1 MTIGKAVPSVYA
13 KLGVRP
19 VIHASGTTTRYGGSR
34 MRSETIEA
42 MREAAQALVSI
53 DELNE
58 AAGAAIAR
66 MLGAEAALVMA
77 GSAAGLVLQ
86 AGAGIAGGGPPPV
99 RRLAGRA
106 GTRPAVRV
114 QRAHRF
120 SYDQSF
126 RVPVGVLAEIGLGR
140 RTMPYELENAIG
152 PATAGVIYLV
162 SPFTSPPGIFS
173 FEEVRRI
180 AHARGVP
187 VLVDVASMVPPR

>member
-86 AGAGIAGGGPPPV
+86 AAACLAGGEPAPIPPPPAGP
-99 RRLAGRA
+99 RR
-106 GTRPAVRV
+106 RPPLPIP
-114 QRAHRF
+114 RAHPLT
-120 SYDQSF
+120 D
-126 RVPVGVLAEIGLGR
+126 E
-140 RTMPYELENAIG
+140 
-152 PATAGVIYLV
+152 PA
-162 SPFTSPPGIFS
+162 
-173 FEEVRRI
+173 
-180 AHARGVP
+180 
-187 VLVDVASMVPPR
+187 